1 MYKNM
6 NIDKFYS
13 EKDYKIDEKIGLG
26 LSDKCFLNETVEKM
40 KKLKEPS
47 FSFIITL
54 TSHFPMMLQINT
66 GNLM

>member
-26 LSDKCFLNETVEKM
+26 LSDKCFLNETVEKNE
-40 KKLKEPS
+40 KA
-47 FSFIITL
+47 
-54 TSHFPMMLQINT
+54 
-66 GNLM
+66 